1 MQIFISQLLT
11 LSLVIGQGCQN
22 KLDNGSDNLAVTET
36 TTEEIQQNT
45 HRDTYPIAEYT
56 ENNNLEA
63 YSTAIFA
70 GGCFWCTEAAFERI
84 DGVVDVLSGYSG
96 GHKDYPTYKGVGAG
110 TTGHTE
116 AIYIYYDKDVVSY
129 ETLLDVLFVAHDPTT
144 LNRQGPDV
152 GEEYRS
158 AIYFETESEKEIVDL
173 KIRALNSSGTFKNKI
188 VTEVAEYEEFWV
200 AEGYHQNF
208 YELNPN
214 QGYVRQ
220 VSRPK
225 VEKVVK
231 TFPHLLKK
239 KYKSRS

>member
-1 MQIFISQLLT
+1 M
-11 LSLVIGQGCQN
+11 
-22 KLDNGSDNLAVTET
+22 
-36 TTEEIQQNT
+36 
-45 HRDTYPIAEYT
+45 
-56 ENNNLEA
+56 
-63 YSTAIFA
+63 
-70 GGCFWCTEAAFERI
+70 
-84 DGVVDVLSGYSG
+84 
-96 GHKDYPTYKGVGAG
+96 
-110 TTGHTE
+110 
-116 AIYIYYDKDVVSY
+116 VSY